1 MTDYTLSCRGITE
14 GGVTCVCQ
22 LKCGMWSDIQLM
34 EDGSGMRM
42 IQLTHPFTTS
52 DSDNYIRCPCGVSV
66 GKALIPGWNEGVYPT
81 AISIPQKVSL
91 VSADGWVLTEK
102 QVANLFLVPPVHPT
116 DYCTNQTYPAST
128 PTAAEAPNAKLEADL
143 TAVKATNA
151 KLEAALAL
159 RVGEISDLN
168 EELATCDGLGG
179 CGRVA
184 GRYKRKKQEEKRKKF
199 QS

>member
-1 MTDYTLSCRGITE
+1 MPFLNALS
-14 GGVTCVCQ
+14 VC
-22 LKCGMWSDIQLM
+22 KHM
-34 EDGSGMRM
+34 
-42 IQLTHPFTTS
+42 PFLQH
-52 DSDNYIRCPCGVSV
+52 
-66 GKALIPGWNEGVYPT
+66 AF
-81 AISIPQKVSL
+81 Q
-91 VSADGWVLTEK
+91 
-102 QVANLFLVPPVHPT
+102 
-116 DYCTNQTYPAST
+116 
-128 PTAAEAPNAKLEADL
+128 LEAGL
-143 TAVKATNA
+143 TAVKAANA